1 MRSYGQWCALARA
14 LDVVGERWTL
24 LIVRELLD
32 GPKRYTDLVDGV
44 CGISTD
50 VLAARLRVLEADGLV
65 TRREL
70 PKPAASKVYEL
81 TEKGAGLAPVVSSL
95 ARWGMQLLGERGP
108 DDEFRPHWLASG
120 LRALLRADEADGV
133 ELDIEYHLDDDE
145 IVHIRVEDRS
155 LRYVPDPT
163 VEPDLVVHASLGT
176 LADLG
181 DGSLRAADAIA
192 DGRLVLDGPREV
204 VRTYARLFAPRR

>member
-14 LDVVGERWTL
+14 LDVVGERWSL

-32 GPKRYTDLVDGV
+32 GPKRYTDLLDGV

-50 VLAARLRVLEADGLV
+50 VLAARLRDLEDDGIV
-65 TRREL
+65 SRREL
-70 PKPAASKVYEL
+70 PRPAASKVYEL
-81 TEKGAGLAPVVSSL
+81 TEKGAGLGPVVASL

-120 LRALLRADEADGV
+120 LRALLRTDETAGV
-133 ELDIEYHLDDDE
+133 SLVVDYVLDHDE
-145 IVHIRVEDRS
+145 HVRIRVDDGQ
-155 LRYVPDPT
+155 LRVDPEPHG
-163 VEPDLVVHASLGT
+163 EPDLVVHASLGT

-181 DGSLRAADAIA
+181 DGSLRASDAVA
-192 DGRLVLDGPREV
+192 DGRLRFDGSRDA
-204 VRTYARLFAPRR
+204 VRTYARLFSPHR